1 MTQPY
6 PVQSHQSAPSPG
18 DQPQDFAERCDK
30 ILIVDDE
37 VEVAEEV
44 ADCLEFQGYDCMVA
58 SNGFEAMKLI
68 KEVAELSMVIA
79 DIRMPDMSGLEL
91 CEIVKNNLPAEREIV
106 FIFLTGHA
114 GLSESIEAIRI
125 GGFDFLT
132 KPVSPELLRHSVK
145 RAVQHIKA
153 NSLRRRFNENLETEV
168 KEKTRSL
175 RIKTEKLEIANS
187 KLTLANQV
195 KDEFLTMINHEI
207 RTPLNVVIG
216 FAGIVEE
223 DVSNQEHLA
232 WVKRIKEAGLN
243 LTKMFNSIT
252 DMIAIGTETLQLQKS
267 DVQVGKFIEKTI
279 SAYSNLADSK
289 EVSINANE
297 VHDIVFSLDEFR
309 ISQALDRLIDNAV
322 KFSPQGGAVTVLT
335 QQTDQGLSI
344 SIRDQG
350 PGMSRAN
357 QEKALQ
363 PLSQIDGSTT
373 REHGG
378 IGLGLTLAN
387 MVAKLHGGSLCI
399 ESEPFQGTKISIIL
413 PR

>member
-6 PVQSHQSAPSPG
+6 PIQSHLSASSPG
-18 DQPQDFAERCDK
+18 DQPQDFVERCDK

-44 ADCLEFQGYDCMVA
+44 ADCLDFQGYDCMVA
-58 SNGFEAMKLI
+58 SSGFEAMKLI
-68 KEVAELSMVIA
+68 KEVADISMAIV

-91 CEIVKNNLPAEREIV
+91 CEIVKNNLPAERDIV

-114 GLSESIEAIRI
+114 GLAESIKAIRI

-145 RAVQHIKA
+145 RANQYIEA
-153 NSLRRRFNENLETEV
+153 NSLQRRFNKNLETEI

-175 RIKTEKLEIANS
+175 QIKTEKLEMTNS
-187 KLTLANQV
+187 KLILANQV
-195 KDEFLTMINHEI
+195 KNEFLTMINHEI

-252 DMIAIGTETLQLQKS
+252 DMISIATETLQLQKS
-267 DVQVGKFIEKTI
+267 DVQVGKLIEKTI
-279 SAYSNLADSK
+279 SAYSNLANSK
-289 EVSINANE
+289 EVSINTKE
-297 VHDIVFSLDEFR
+297 VGDIVFTLDEFR
-309 ISQALDRLIDNAV
+309 ISQAVGRLIDNAV
-322 KFSPQGGAVTVLT
+322 KFSPLGGVVTVLT

-344 SIRDQG
+344 SIRDEG

-363 PLSQIDGSTT
+363 PLSQVDGSAT

-378 IGLGLTLAN
+378 IGLGLSLAN

-399 ESEPFQGTKISIIL
+399 ESAPFQGTNISIIL
-413 PR
+413 PA

>member
-6 PVQSHQSAPSPG
+6 PIQSHLSGSSPG
-18 DQPQDFAERCDK
+18 DLPQDFAERCDK

-37 VEVAEEV
+37 VEAAEEV
-44 ADCLEFQGYDCMVA
+44 ADCLDFLGYDCMVA
-58 SNGFEAMKLI
+58 SSGFEAMKLI
-68 KEVAELSMVIA
+68 KEVPDISIA
-79 DIRMPDMSGLEL
+79 IVDIRMLDMSGLEL
-91 CEIVKNNLPAEREIV
+91 CEIVKNNLPAERDIV

-114 GLSESIEAIRI
+114 GLAESIEAIRI

-145 RAVQHIKA
+145 RADQYIEA
-153 NSLRRRFNENLETEV
+153 NSLQRRFNEKLETEI
-168 KEKTRSL
+168 KKKTRSL
-175 RIKTEKLEIANS
+175 QIKTKKLAIANS

-195 KDEFLTMINHEI
+195 KNEFLTMINHEI

-232 WVKRIKEAGLN
+232 WVKRIKEAGLD

-252 DMIAIGTETLQLQKS
+252 DLIEIGTGTLQLQKS
-267 DVQVGKFIEKTI
+267 DVQVGKLIEMTI
-279 SAYSNLADSK
+279 SACGNLANSK
-289 EVSINANE
+289 GVSINTDE
-297 VHDIVFSLDEFR
+297 VRDIVFTLDEFR
-309 ISQALDRLIDNAV
+309 ISQAVGRLIDNAV
-322 KFSPQGGAVTVLT
+322 KFSPQGGTVTVLT
-335 QQTDQGLSI
+335 QQTDERLTI
-344 SIRDQG
+344 SIRDDG
-350 PGMSRAN
+350 PGMTRAD

-363 PLSQIDGSTT
+363 PLSQVDGSAT

-378 IGLGLTLAN
+378 IGLGLTLARL
-387 MVAKLHGGSLCI
+387 VAELHGGSLCI
-399 ESEPFQGTKISIIL
+399 EGAPFQGTKISIIL